1 MKLDELDTILRKQLS
16 IEAFDDIS
24 LNGVQVACSSE
35 KEIRKVAVAVDA
47 CQASIDGAIAEGAD
61 MLFVHHGLFWGK
73 PIAISGIHYNRVKT
87 MLDNDLALYAC
98 HLPLDAHP
106 VLGNN
111 AQMAMSLGMKE
122 YDPFGL
128 YHGQYIGYKG
138 RLPFEMTC
146 EEIAKLLGFSPA
158 FGLNILPFGKE
169 EISTVGIISGGAAG
183 DVFQAMD
190 AGLDSFITGEC
201 SHELY
206 HTLKESGMNMISGGH
221 YQSEVF
227 GVKAVGRYLSKE
239 FGIETV
245 FIDRKTAL

>member
-1 MKLDELDTILRKQLS
+1 MKLGELDTILRKQLS

-61 MLFVHHGLFWGK
+61 MLFV
-73 PIAISGIHYNRVKT
+73 AISGIHYNRVKT

-158 FGLNILPFGKE
+158 FGLNILPFGKD

-190 AGLDSFITGEC
+190 AGLDCFITGEC

-227 GVKAVGRYLSKE
+227 GVKAVGRYLAKE